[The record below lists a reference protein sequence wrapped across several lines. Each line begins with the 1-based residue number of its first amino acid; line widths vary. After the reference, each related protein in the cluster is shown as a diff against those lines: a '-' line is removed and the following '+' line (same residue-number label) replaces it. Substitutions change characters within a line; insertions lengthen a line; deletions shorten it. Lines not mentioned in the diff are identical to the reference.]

1 MPKGYTH
8 LTPDD
13 RCQIEV
19 LLRRGDSKCAI
30 GRLLGRPVSTIRRE
44 IARNAGLRGYRKLQA
59 QVASSARRSA
69 ASTRNKKMTP
79 EVIATVEAKLL
90 DGQWSPE
97 QISGW
102 MRRQERQET
111 PEGSSSNHPGSNH
124 PWVSHERI
132 YQHVWQDKKAGGTLW
147 RNLRHNGK
155 KYNKRKGLTSGR
167 GCIPNR
173 IDISQRP
180 AIVEAKARIGDWEID
195 TVIGAG
201 HKGALVTAV
210 DRMSKY
216 VVIEAVTNKTAE
228 AVTAALVRR
237 LKALRTKV
245 LTITAD
251 NGREFAGHQ
260 QIAKALNAAFY
271 FARPYHSWE
280 RGLNEHTNGLLRQ
293 YFPKNQC
300 LDGVSKAQ
308 VDRAAHMLNSR
319 PRKILGYKT
328 PQEVFSTPPPGAL
341 HC

>member
-19 LLRRGDSKCAI
+19 LLRRGDGNRAI
-30 GRLLGRPVSTIRRE
+30 GRLLGRPASTIRRE
-44 IARNAGLRGYRKLQA
+44 IARNAGLRGYRKRQA
-59 QVASSARRSA
+59 QHASSARRSA
-69 ASTRNKKMTP
+69 ASQRAKKMTP
-79 EVIATVEAKLL
+79 EVIAGVEAKLS
-90 DGQWSPE
+90 GEQWSPE

-102 MRRQERQET
+102 MRRQERQAT
-111 PEGSSSNHPGSNH
+111 PGASGANHPSASH

-132 YQHVWQDKKAGGTLW
+132 YQHVWQDKKAGGSLW

-216 VVIEAVTNKTAE
+216 VVIEAVDNKTAE

-237 LKALRTKV
+237 LTALPAKV

-260 QIAKALNAAFY
+260 HIAKALNAAFY
-271 FARPYHSWE
+271 FAKPYHSWQ

-293 YFPKNQC
+293 YFPKARS
-300 LDGVSKAQ
+300 LEAVSKSE
-308 VDRAAHMLNSR
+308 VDRAAQLLNSR

>member
-19 LLRRGDSKCAI
+19 LLKRGDSNLAI
-30 GRLLGRPVSTIRRE
+30 GRLLGRPASTIRRE
-44 IARNAGLRGYRKLQA
+44 IARNTGLRGYRKRQA
-59 QVASSARRSA
+59 QLASSARRST
-69 ASTRNKKMTP
+69 ASRRAKKMTV
-79 EVIATVEAKLL
+79 EVIAGIEAKLS
-90 DGQWSPE
+90 DEQWSPE

-102 MRRQERQET
+102 MRRQET
-111 PEGSSSNHPGSNH
+111 PGASGANHANAKP

-132 YQHVWQDKKAGGTLW
+132 YQHVWQDKKAGGSLW

-155 KYNKRKGLTSGR
+155 TYNKRKGLTSGR

-180 AIVEAKARIGDWEID
+180 AIVEQKARIGDWEID

-216 VVIEAVTNKTAE
+216 VVIEAVANKTAE
-228 AVTAALVRR
+228 AVSAALVGR
-237 LKALRTKV
+237 LTALCAKV

-280 RGLNEHTNGLLRQ
+280 RGLNEHTNGLIRQ

-300 LDGVSKAQ
+300 LDGVTRAD
-308 VDRAAHMLNSR
+308 VDRAAYLLNSR

>member
-19 LLRRGDSKCAI
+19 LLRRGDSIPVI
-30 GRLLGRPVSTIRRE
+30 GLLLGRSASTIRRE
-44 IARNAGLRGYRKLQA
+44 ISRNTGLRGYRKRQA
-59 QVASSARRSA
+59 QLSASARRSV
-69 ASTRNKKMTP
+69 ASRRAKKMTD
-79 EVIATVEAKLL
+79 EVITIIEAKLTEE
-90 DGQWSPE
+90 QWSPE

-102 MRRQERQET
+102 MQRQADAREAEAWGEVR
-111 PEGSSSNHPGSNH
+111 
-124 PWVSHERI
+124 VSHERI
-132 YQHVWQDKKAGGTLW
+132 YQHVWQDKKAGGGLW
-147 RNLRHNGK
+147 RQLRHNGK
-155 KYNKRKGLTSGR
+155 KYNKRKGLTAGR

-173 IDISQRP
+173 IDISKRP
-180 AIVEAKARIGDWEID
+180 AIVEDKARIGDWEID
-195 TVIGAG
+195 TVIGAD
-201 HKGALVTAV
+201 HKGVLVTAV

-237 LKALRTKV
+237 LAAISAKV
-245 LTITAD
+245 LTLTAD

-260 QIAKALNAAFY
+260 NIAAALNADFY
-271 FARPYHSWE
+271 FATPYHSWE

-293 YFPKNQC
+293 YFPKGQH
-300 LDGVSKAQ
+300 LDRVTKAE
-308 VDRAAHMLNSR
+308 VDRAAHLLNTR

>member
-1 MPKGYTH
+1 MPEGYTH

-19 LLRRGDSKCAI
+19 LLRRGDGNRAI
-30 GRLLGRPVSTIRRE
+30 GRLLGRPSSTIRRE
-44 IARNAGLRGYRKLQA
+44 IARNAGLRGYRKRQA
-59 QVASSARRSA
+59 QLASSARRSA
-69 ASTRNKKMTP
+69 ASQRAKKMTP
-79 EVIATVEAKLL
+79 EVIAGVEAKLL
-90 DGQWSPE
+90 EEQWSPE

-102 MRRQERQET
+102 MRRQET
-111 PEGSSSNHPGSNH
+111 PGASGANHANAKP

-132 YQHVWQDKKAGGTLW
+132 YQHVWQDKKAGGSLW

-180 AIVEAKARIGDWEID
+180 AIVEQKTRIGDWEID

-216 VVIEAVTNKTAE
+216 VVIEAVANKTAE
-228 AVTAALVRR
+228 AVTAALVGR
-237 LKALRTKV
+237 LTALCAKV

-260 QIAKALNAAFY
+260 QIAAALNADFY

-293 YFPKNQC
+293 YFPKNQR
-300 LDGVSKAQ
+300 LDGVTKTE
-308 VDRAAHMLNSR
+308 VDRAAHLLNSR

>member
-1 MPKGYTH
+1 MPEGYTH

-19 LLRRGDSKCAI
+19 LLRRGDSNCAI
-30 GRLLGRPVSTIRRE
+30 GLLLGRPASTIRRE
-44 IARNAGLRGYRKLQA
+44 IARNAGLRGYRKRQA
-59 QVASSARRSA
+59 QLSASARRSA
-69 ASTRNKKMTP
+69 ASRRAKKMTP
-79 EVIATVEAKLL
+79 AVITGIEAKLIEA
-90 DGQWSPE
+90 QWSPE

-102 MRRQERQET
+102 MQTQAGAGEV
-111 PEGSSSNHPGSNH
+111 GSKVR
-124 PWVSHERI
+124 VSHERI
-132 YQHVWQDKKAGGTLW
+132 YQHVWQDKRAGGELW
-147 RNLRHNGK
+147 RQLRHNGK
-155 KYNKRKGLTSGR
+155 KYNKRKGMTAGR

-173 IDISQRP
+173 IDISKRP
-180 AIVEAKARIGDWEID
+180 AIVEDKARIGDWEID

-216 VVIEAVTNKTAE
+216 VVIEAVANKTAE
-228 AVTAALVRR
+228 AVTAALVRT
-237 LKALRTKV
+237 LTAISAKV
-245 LTITAD
+245 LTLTAD
-251 NGREFAGHQ
+251 NGREFAEHQ
-260 QIAKALNAAFY
+260 KIATALNADFY

-293 YFPKNQC
+293 YFPKGQR
-300 LDGVSKAQ
+300 LDGVTKTE
-308 VDRAAHMLNSR
+308 VDRAAHLLNSR

>member
-8 LTPDD
+8 LTPDE

-19 LLRRGDSKCAI
+19 LLRRGDSNHEI
-30 GRLLGRPVSTIRRE
+30 GRLLGRPASTIRRE
-44 IARNAGLRGYRKLQA
+44 IARNTGLRGYRKRQA
-59 QVASSARRSA
+59 QLAASARRSE
-69 ASTRNKKMTP
+69 ASRRAKKMTD
-79 EVIATVEAKLL
+79 EVITTIEAKLTEE
-90 DGQWSPE
+90 QWSPE

-102 MRRQERQET
+102 MRADAGEA
-111 PEGSSSNHPGSNH
+111 PGVGL
-124 PWVSHERI
+124 PGEVWVSHERI
-132 YQHVWQDKKAGGTLW
+132 YQHVWQDKKAGGDLW
-147 RNLRHNGK
+147 QHLRHNGK
-155 KYNKRKGLTSGR
+155 KYNKRKGLTAGR

-173 IDISQRP
+173 IDISKRP
-180 AIVEAKARIGDWEID
+180 AIVEDKARIGDWEID

-201 HKGALVTAV
+201 HKGVLVTAV

-216 VVIEAVTNKTAE
+216 VVIEAVANKTAE

-237 LKALRTKV
+237 LTTISAPV
-245 LTITAD
+245 LTLTAD

-260 QIAKALNAAFY
+260 DIAAALNADFY

-293 YFPKNQC
+293 YFPKSHR
-300 LDGVSKAQ
+300 LDGVTKAE
-308 VDRAAHMLNSR
+308 VDRAAHLLNTR